1 MVSPRLSWS
10 QPRSI
15 IREATATTWSMGT
28 SPSQG
33 SPKHIETYARTHR
46 PSARARATTGAN
58 IAMDSSTLRLRFLR
72 AKVSVAPTADL
83 TEQSQQGSRVG
94 QLGDPLR
101 RYERRRLDSVE
112 PCIHKPSDELGLD
125 LHRDDG
131 PLVLQT
137 VAGSDLVDG
146 DPPGHTRLS
155 FTLRSSHL
163 LPPCSGPYRVSKRHR
178 ITRTRQQ
185 SGHTVDTLSAMAQ
198 ERAGRYGRDSM
209 SEPTGDGKQ
218 QPDPEQRPEAA
229 PGDAQNETSGSVF
242 NDPTAP
248 VWADPTAPIPAMP
261 AGEVP
266 SAWVQDTPGVPMV
279 PPAPPGVSSP
289 YGQQPAAPRATP
301 PASNPYA
308 QQPPA
313 PPYAQP
319 VSDPYGQQYPAPPY
333 GQQYPAP
340 PYGQPYYA
348 TGAPSAPSN
357 TSAIILTIVSG
368 LATVTTC
375 VIGI

>member
-1 MVSPRLSWS
+1 
-10 QPRSI
+10 
-15 IREATATTWSMGT
+15 
-28 SPSQG
+28 
-33 SPKHIETYARTHR
+33 
-46 PSARARATTGAN
+46 
-58 IAMDSSTLRLRFLR
+58 
-72 AKVSVAPTADL
+72 
-83 TEQSQQGSRVG
+83 
-94 QLGDPLR
+94 
-101 RYERRRLDSVE
+101 
-112 PCIHKPSDELGLD
+112 
-125 LHRDDG
+125 
-131 PLVLQT
+131 
-137 VAGSDLVDG
+137 
-146 DPPGHTRLS
+146 
-155 FTLRSSHL
+155 
-163 LPPCSGPYRVSKRHR
+163 
-178 ITRTRQQ
+178 
-185 SGHTVDTLSAMAQ
+185 
-198 ERAGRYGRDSM
+198 M

-301 PASNPYA
+301 PVSNPYA

-313 PPYAQP
+313 PPY
-319 VSDPYGQQYPAPPY
+319 GQQPPAPPY
-333 GQQYPAP
+333 GQQYPA
-340 PYGQPYYA
+340 YGQQYYA

-375 VIGI
+375 VIGIPSLIFGIMALTSNTTDPVGSRKKSKTGWIIFAVNAGVIALAVVAIVAIVFATSAGGSSNFDSGY

>member
-1 MVSPRLSWS
+1 
-10 QPRSI
+10 
-15 IREATATTWSMGT
+15 
-28 SPSQG
+28 
-33 SPKHIETYARTHR
+33 
-46 PSARARATTGAN
+46 
-58 IAMDSSTLRLRFLR
+58 
-72 AKVSVAPTADL
+72 
-83 TEQSQQGSRVG
+83 
-94 QLGDPLR
+94 
-101 RYERRRLDSVE
+101 
-112 PCIHKPSDELGLD
+112 
-125 LHRDDG
+125 
-131 PLVLQT
+131 
-137 VAGSDLVDG
+137 
-146 DPPGHTRLS
+146 
-155 FTLRSSHL
+155 
-163 LPPCSGPYRVSKRHR
+163 
-178 ITRTRQQ
+178 
-185 SGHTVDTLSAMAQ
+185 
-198 ERAGRYGRDSM
+198 M

-301 PASNPYA
+301 PVSNPYA

-313 PPYAQP
+313 PPYGQQP
-319 VSDPYGQQYPAPPY
+319 PAPPYGQQPPAPPY
-333 GQQYPAP
+333 GQQYPAQ
-340 PYGQPYYA
+340 PYGQQPPTYGQQYYA

-375 VIGI
+375 VIGIPSLIFGIMALTSNTTDPVGSRKKAKTGWIIFAVNAGVIALAVVAIVAFVVAGTSSTVNSGY